1 MSDLRIFLAVARTH
15 GITRAA
21 RELHTVQSN
30 VSARIHALE
39 KELGAPLFRR
49 HARGVALT
57 HVGERLLPYAERV
70 SRLVDEARQ
79 AVGDETDPSGPLRIG
94 ALETTAGLRL
104 PGVLATFAE
113 DCPRVEVSLVTG
125 PTEQLVRDVLRYRL
139 DGALVSG
146 PVRQPGVVETP
157 VFEERLVLLT
167 ARRVT
172 DLDSVPADPTILV
185 FRSGCSYR
193 RRLESVLHARGA
205 VGVRCMELGTL
216 DGILGC
222 VGAGMGISLLPAAVV
237 ERHAAREQVRV
248 HELPEQEAR
257 AQTVFV
263 QRADAPPMPALTRF
277 LTHAQAV
284 DPGPPVLRMAG
295 GSTATDGSP
304 IRRAR

>member
-1 MSDLRIFLAVARTH
+1 MELSDLRVFLAVARTR

-21 RELHTVQSN
+21 QELHTVQSN

-70 SRLVDEARQ
+70 GRLVDEARQ
-79 AVGDETDPSGPLRIG
+79 VVGDETDPRGPLRIG

-104 PGVLATFAE
+104 PGVLAAFAE
-113 DCPRVEVSLVTG
+113 DCPRVDLSLATG
-125 PTEQLVRDVLRYRL
+125 PTEQLVRDVLEFRL

-146 PVRQPGVVETP
+146 PVRQPDVVETP

-167 ARRVT
+167 ARRAT
-172 DLDSVPADPTILV
+172 DLDAVLTDPRILV
-185 FRSGCSYR
+185 FRTGCSYR
-193 RRLESVLHARGA
+193 RRLESILEARGA

-222 VGAGMGISLLPAAVV
+222 VAAGMGVSLLPAAVV
-237 ERHAAREQVRV
+237 ERHT
-248 HELPEQEAR
+248 AR
-257 AQTVFV
+257 AQVQVHDLPDGEARVRTVFV
-263 QRADAPPMPALTRF
+263 QRADAPPLPALTRF
-277 LTHAQAV
+277 LTHAQAG
-284 DPGPPVLRMAG
+284 DPGPPVLSAVR
-295 GSTATDGSP
+295 
-304 IRRAR
+304 